1 MQEVNNLKLKRSHI
15 VFITLFLVLIIDQVS
30 KFYIKLNFE
39 IGDEVRLIGDWARL
53 HFVENEGMAY
63 GITLGDGSIHKL
75 ILTVFRL
82 FAVGFIIYYL
92 RKLVLEKSSKGLIF
106 SISLILAGA
115 LGNIIDSVFYGV
127 IFNESYGQVAQL
139 FPEGGG
145 YSTWL
150 HGRVVDMFYFPMV
163 DTILPDWIP
172 IFGGQPFSFF
182 KYIFN
187 VADSSISIGVTV
199 ILIFQKRFFPK
210 PVEGL

>member
-1 MQEVNNLKLKRSHI
+1 MNLKRSHI
-15 VFITLFLVLIIDQVS
+15 VFVTLFLVLIIDQIS

-39 IGDEVRLIGDWARL
+39 IGDEIRLVGDWARL

-127 IFNESYGQVAQL
+127 IFSESYGQVAQL

-150 HGRVVDMFYFPMV
+150 HGRVVDMFYFPLI

-172 IFGGQPFSFF
+172 IVGGKPFSFF

-187 VADSSISIGVTV
+187 VADSSISVGVTV

>member
-1 MQEVNNLKLKRSHI
+1 MKRSNL
-15 VFITLFLVLIIDQVS
+15 VFLTIFLVLLIDQIS

-39 IGDEVRLIGDWARL
+39 IGDEIRYIGDWARL

-92 RKLVLEKSSKGLIF
+92 KKLVINKASKGLVF
-106 SISLILAGA
+106 SIALILAGA

-127 IFNESYGQVAQL
+127 IFNDSFGQVAQL
-139 FPEGGG
+139 FPAEGG

-150 HGRVVDMFYFPMV
+150 QGRVVDMFYFPLI
-163 DTILPDWIP
+163 DTYFPDWMP
-172 IFGGQPFSFF
+172 LLGGKELSFF

-187 VADSSISIGVTV
+187 VADSSISIGVV
-199 ILIFQKRFFPK
+199 IILIFQKRFFK
-210 PVEGL
+210 EQ